1 MRTQSSRDRS
11 PLTVP
16 RAIAF
21 LLLLVMLPGAA
32 VVPPTPDPPWTWP
45 VDGARTVTTPFRAP
59 AHDYGPGHRGIDMSA
74 PVGTVVRAPADGV
87 VAFRGVVVDRP
98 LLTIDHGDGLVT
110 TFEPLESTLSPGAVV
125 AAGQE
130 IGTVALGGH
139 TPAAELHLGVR
150 YDDVY
155 INPMLM
161 FGEVPRAILLPCC
174 APVTGVSLG
183 GTGTP
188 EVLRLVG
195 ARVGRS
201 L

>member
-1 MRTQSSRDRS
+1 MRAQSSCDRRNF
-11 PLTVP
+11 TVP

-32 VVPPTPDPPWTWP
+32 VGPPTPDPPWTWP

-59 AHDYGPGHRGIDMSA
+59 AHEYGPGHRGIDMSA

-98 LLTIDHGDGLVT
+98 LLTLDTGDGLVT

-125 AAGQE
+125 VAGQE
-130 IGTVALGGH
+130 IGTVARGGH
-139 TPAAELHLGVR
+139 TPAGELHLGVR
-150 YDDVY
+150 YRDVY
-155 INPMLM
+155 INPMLL

-174 APVTGVSLG
+174 GPTGVS
-183 GTGTP
+183 GTGTGAP
-188 EVLRLVG
+188 DSLRLAG